1 MKLEC
6 PLYRRSLLP
15 WRFVNIVRVEHGAH
29 RTILPHMPSTT
40 HRVLTTDAR
49 DAFRMLLDAGVPMA
63 PSG

>member
-1 MKLEC
+1 
-6 PLYRRSLLP
+6 
-15 WRFVNIVRVEHGAH
+15 
-29 RTILPHMPSTT
+29 MPSTT